1 MIIIITAI
9 SAVIASVSLDCHA
22 RRGAATLRQGC
33 IYSWRDGCFSPARP
47 NTTHVHMGHGMA
59 HGLTPSLARP
69 GPGLLEP
76 NPCWPLELQGPL
88 HLSLSLVVRVVRGQ
102 KLLSAATANDK
113 AYAAKSPTSAN
124 TKHALQMPTSF
135 FFLFSKLM
143 SAPQEF
149 WIRPGLGIV

>member
-22 RRGAATLRQGC
+22 RRGAATGERHSDKDAFIHDGMDASVQPAPTPHMSTWAMAWPMASLRP
-33 IYSWRDGCFSPARP
+33 SPARARAASNP
-47 NTTHVHMGHGMA
+47 NRVDLWNCRVHY
-59 HGLTPSLARP
+59 T
-69 GPGLLEP
+69 
-76 NPCWPLELQGPL
+76 
-88 HLSLSLVVRVVRGQ
+88 SLSLVVRVVRGQ

-149 WIRPGLGIV
+149 